1 LAPSLY
7 LCGLGEDFRKQYAIH
22 YPDADTP
29 VVTFASVIWAKDY
42 LPKNESS
49 RLDASRSSAAAYPFE
64 DDWTPANFAKD
75 EISRREVNFGLVSL
89 HQAHISR
96 NHYRK
101 YA

>member
-7 LCGLGEDFRKQYAIH
+7 LCGFGEDFRKQYAIN

-29 VVTFASVIWAKDY
+29 VVTFGSVIWAKDY

-49 RLDASRSSAAAYPFE
+49 PLDASRSSAAAYPFGE
-64 DDWTPANFAKD
+64 DWKPTNLAKD
-75 EISRREVNFGLVSL
+75 EINRQEVNFELVSL

-96 NHYRK
+96 NHYSK